1 MTAEL
6 PSQIGPYRVTELLG
20 RGGSSPVYKATDP
33 ASGRAVVVRL
43 LSSHLRENPAAAQRF
58 DRESRALSAAPH
70 PNVVHVVATGTEGG
84 RPYLVTE
91 HFPSLRLDQV
101 LRERRLS
108 VPEIVSVMKGICR
121 GLAHIHQNG
130 VLHHHL
136 SPHAVLVSPDLS
148 AVKLNE
154 LGFTRLE
161 SLGLTGTISTGAIS
175 LSSFHYLAPEQ
186 ADSSGTGMAPDHRAD
201 LYAAGVIFQE
211 MITGRP
217 PGGKFNLP
225 SQSNSEALP
234 ETDVIVLKC
243 LARNPSERYATAIDL
258 LADLG
263 RLEEALRVRLLSEIR
278 GITQKAAGPRR
289 GLVLAG
295 IALLLAVLV
304 VVGYLLAR

>member
-1 MTAEL
+1 MAADL
-6 PSQIGPYRVTELLG
+6 PSQIGPYRVAGLLG
-20 RGGSSPVYKATDP
+20 RGGSSPVYKAVEPST
-33 ASGRAVVVRL
+33 GRNVVVRL
-43 LSSHLRENPAAAQRF
+43 LSSHLLENPAAAQRF
-58 DRESRALSAAPH
+58 GRESRILGAPH
-70 PNVVHVVATGTEGG
+70 PNVVQVLDTGAEGG

-91 HFPSLRLDQV
+91 YFPSVRLDQL
-101 LRERRLS
+101 LRERRLTI
-108 VPEIVSVMKGICR
+108 PEVLSVMKGICR
-121 GLAHIHQNG
+121 GLAHVHQNG

-154 LGFTRLE
+154 FGFTRIE
-161 SLGLTGTISTGAIS
+161 SLGLTGTLSTGAIS

-186 ADSSGTGMAPDHRAD
+186 ADSSGIAPDHRAD

-211 MITGRP
+211 MVTGRP

-243 LARNPSERYATAIDL
+243 LARNPSERYATALDL

-278 GITQKAAGPRR
+278 GITRKAGPGR
-289 GLVLAG
+289 GLVVAG
-295 IALLLAVLV
+295 IGLLLIALV
-304 VVGYLLAR
+304 VIGYLLAR

>member
-6 PSQIGPYRVTELLG
+6 PSRIGPYRVTELLG
-20 RGGSSPVYKATDP
+20 RGGSSPVYKAADP

-43 LSSHLRENPAAAQRF
+43 LSSHMRENSAAAQRF
-58 DRESRALSAAPH
+58 ERESRALNAAPH
-70 PNVVHVVATGTEGG
+70 PNVVQVVATGTEGG

-91 HFPSLRLDQV
+91 HFPGLRLDQV

-154 LGFTRLE
+154 LGFTRVE

-186 ADSSGTGMAPDHRAD
+186 ADSSGVAPDHRAD

-289 GLVLAG
+289 GLAMAG
-295 IALLLAVLV
+295 IVLLLVVLV

>member
-1 MTAEL
+1 MAADL
-6 PSQIGPYRVTELLG
+6 PSRIGPYPVDELLG
-20 RGGSSPVYKATDP
+20 RGGSSPVYKAVDP
-33 ASGRAVVVRL
+33 ASGRAVAVRL
-43 LSSHLRENPAAAQRF
+43 LSGHLQENPAAAQRF
-58 DRESRALSAAPH
+58 ERESRALIAAPH
-70 PNVVHVVATGTEGG
+70 PNVVQVLATGAEGG
-84 RPYLVTE
+84 RPYLATE
-91 HFPSLRLDQV
+91 YFPGARLDQV

-108 VPEIVSVMKGICR
+108 VPEIVTVMKGICR
-121 GLAHIHQNG
+121 GLAHLHQHG

-136 SPHAVLVSPDLS
+136 SPHAVLVSPDLA
-148 AVKLNE
+148 AVKLTE
-154 LGFTRLE
+154 FGFTRIE
-161 SLGLTGTISTGAIS
+161 SLGLTGTVSTGAIS

-186 ADSSGTGMAPDHRAD
+186 ADSSGFAPDHRAD

-278 GITQKAAGPRR
+278 GITRKAGPGR
-289 GLVLAG
+289 GLILGGVL
-295 IALLLAVLV
+295 LLLATLV